1 MYIYNY
7 FTILL
12 GGFLFYDTLFDTIH
26 DTKKKKKS
34 IHNTIHDLITMNKT
48 SRGIRLIPKL

>member
-12 GGFLFYDTLFDTIH
+12 GGCVFYDTRY
-26 DTKKKKKS
+26 KKKKS
-34 IHNTIHDLITMNKT
+34 IHDTIHNLTTMNKT